1 MLSIDEKYSLALDAR
16 LNSYSPYSNFKVG
29 ALCIL
34 ENDTVIKG
42 CNIENMSYGLTN
54 CAERS
59 AIFNTISHGY
69 NYKDIKEIVIIADTE
84 KPVSPCGA
92 CRQVMA
98 EFLKPNTI
106 VTMFNLNKEYL
117 QMTINELLPYS
128 FDKGDLDDK

>member
-1 MLSIDEKYSLALDAR
+1 MLSIDEKYNLVLDAR
-16 LNSYSPYSNFKVG
+16 SRSYSPYSNFAVG

-34 ENDTVIKG
+34 NDDTVIKG
-42 CNIENMSYGLTN
+42 CNVENMSYGLAM
-54 CAERS
+54 CAERN
-59 AIFNTISHGY
+59 AIFSTITQGY

-98 EFLKPNTI
+98 EFLSPDTKI
-106 VTMFNLNKEYL
+106 TMFNLKKEYL
-117 QMTINELLPYS
+117 VMKLDELLPYS

>member
-1 MLSIDEKYSLALDAR
+1 MSK
-16 LNSYSPYSNFKVG
+16 
-29 ALCIL
+29 
-34 ENDTVIKG
+34 TVNK
-42 CNIENMSYGLTN
+42 SK
-54 CAERS
+54 A
-59 AIFNTISHGY
+59 
-69 NYKDIKEIVIIADTE
+69 DIKEIVIIADTE